1 MNYTANIQNF
11 HKKNEMHCIFLSK
24 IHKICSALLFL
35 FLNWKEVQEVL
46 TSLSDNNHI
55 LSCLKIGDNLDDAFR
70 YVARHIREVLAG
82 ADGLEKGEKLIA
94 QALAVQLIE
103 ITLVVLRIRISPQSN
118 RFSTKEPAHRYSPW
132 CLI

>member
-1 MNYTANIQNF
+1 MKCTAFFFRKYIRF
-11 HKKNEMHCIFLSK
+11 AARCYF
-24 IHKICSALLFL
+24 CSSIGRRC
-35 FLNWKEVQEVL
+35 KVL

-103 ITLVVLRIRISPQSN
+103 ITLVVLRILVSHLKVIGFPPRAG
-118 RFSTKEPAHRYSPW
+118 T
-132 CLI
+132 

>member
-11 HKKNEMHCIFLSK
+11 LKKNEMHCIFLSK
-24 IHKICSALLFL
+24 IHKICSALLFQ
-35 FLNWKEVQEVL
+35 FLYWKEVQEGL

-55 LSCLKIGDNLDDAFR
+55 LSCLKIGNNLDDAFR

-94 QALAVQLIE
+94 QALTVQLIE
-103 ITLVVLRIRISPQSN
+103 ITLVVLRILVSYLKVIGFPPRSRHIDI
-118 RFSTKEPAHRYSPW
+118 A
-132 CLI
+132 LGA